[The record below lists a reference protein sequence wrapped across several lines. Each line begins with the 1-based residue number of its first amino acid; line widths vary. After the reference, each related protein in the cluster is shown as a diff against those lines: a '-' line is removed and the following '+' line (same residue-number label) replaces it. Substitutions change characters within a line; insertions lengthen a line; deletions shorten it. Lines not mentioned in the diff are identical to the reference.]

1 GLRKFVSEIGCI
13 GKLCHRNLVQLI
25 GWCRRKGDLLLVYEF
40 MPNGSLDTFLFD
52 EPKTILN
59 WEQRFKIIKDV
70 ASGLLYLHEGYEQV
84 VIHRDVK
91 ASNVLLD
98 GEMNTKLGDFGL
110 ARLYDRGS
118 NPGTTR
124 VVMTRTGKAMAGSDV
139 YALGALLLEV
149 VCRRQ
154 PIDPK
159 AAPDEL
165 VLVDVVWERLK
176 DMKIGVIV
184 GELELERDL
193 EK

>member
-40 MPNGSLDTFLFD
+40 MPNDSLDTFLFD
-52 EPKTILN
+52 EPKTVSN
-59 WEQRFKIIKDV
+59 WVQRFKIIKDV

-176 DMKIGVIV
+176 DRKIGVIV

>member
-1 GLRKFVSEIGCI
+1 
-13 GKLCHRNLVQLI
+13 
-25 GWCRRKGDLLLVYEF
+25 

-124 VVMTRTGKAMAGSDV
+124 VVGTLGYLAPEMTRTGKAMAGSDV

>member
-1 GLRKFVSEIGCI
+1 
-13 GKLCHRNLVQLI
+13 
-25 GWCRRKGDLLLVYEF
+25 
-40 MPNGSLDTFLFD
+40 MPNDSLDTFLFD
-52 EPKTILN
+52 EPKTVSN
-59 WEQRFKIIKDV
+59 WVQRFKIIKDV

-98 GEMNTKLGDFGL
+98 GEMNTKL
-110 ARLYDRGS
+110 LYDRGS

-124 VVMTRTGKAMAGSDV
+124 VVGTLGYLAPEMTRTGKAMAGSDV

-176 DMKIGVIV
+176 DRKIGVIV

>member
-1 GLRKFVSEIGCI
+1 
-13 GKLCHRNLVQLI
+13 
-25 GWCRRKGDLLLVYEF
+25 
-40 MPNGSLDTFLFD
+40 MPNDSLDTFLFD
-52 EPKTILN
+52 EPKTVSN
-59 WEQRFKIIKDV
+59 WVQRFKIIKDV

-110 ARLYDRGS
+110 
-118 NPGTTR
+118 GTTR
-124 VVMTRTGKAMAGSDV
+124 VVGTLGYLAPEMTRTGKAMAGSDV

-176 DMKIGVIV
+176 DRKIGVIV

>member
-1 GLRKFVSEIGCI
+1 
-13 GKLCHRNLVQLI
+13 
-25 GWCRRKGDLLLVYEF
+25 

-110 ARLYDRGS
+110 
-118 NPGTTR
+118 GTTR
-124 VVMTRTGKAMAGSDV
+124 VVGTLGYLAPEMTRTGKAMAGSDV